1 MVEVLVFIVV
11 EPKMLDSVGRALKE
25 VACVKEIL
33 SITGEYDIIVRVE
46 AKDLESAL
54 KIVKESILTV
64 EGLFRS

>member
-1 MVEVLVFIVV
+1 L
-11 EPKMLDSVGRALKE
+11 
-25 VACVKEIL
+25 VKEIL

-64 EGLFRS
+64 EGAVS